1 MFGHA
6 RVTTPTWRRPLV
18 GNIER
23 LPHRSKFPSYATALL
38 YRIKES
44 CDHMGKVW
52 KDDKQKYIGGIYP
65 GQGPHITAIPAIFT
79 EVYLTLECIEDM

>member
-44 CDHMGKVW
+44 CDQMGKIW
-52 KDDKQKYIGGIYP
+52 KDATSAVFTP
-65 GQGPHITAIPAIFT
+65 AGQGTRITAIPAIFT
-79 EVYLTLECIEDM
+79 KF